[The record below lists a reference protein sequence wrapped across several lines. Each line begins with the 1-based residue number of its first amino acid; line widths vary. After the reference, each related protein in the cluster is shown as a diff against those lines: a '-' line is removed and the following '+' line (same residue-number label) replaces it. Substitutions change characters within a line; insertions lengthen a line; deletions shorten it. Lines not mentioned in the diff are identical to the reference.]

1 MIRKISAD
9 WIIPISHNPIKNGL
23 ITVDSE
29 GKILEISATF
39 DSTQPN
45 IEYYKGVIIPG
56 FINTH
61 CHLELSHMKGLVP
74 TGLGLISF
82 IKEVVSKRNFEIQD
96 ILNAIQLADQEMF
109 DNGIMAV
116 GDISN
121 MNHTFPFKL
130 KSKLQYYTFVEYF
143 DMLNPSWTERV
154 IKQYNQVYHEAP
166 SDGRHRRSA
175 VPHAPYSV
183 TPELFVA
190 INLLNNKQSIVSLH
204 NEETTAENELFVSK
218 SGGFVDFYNKLGNE
232 LDHFNPI
239 GHSSIHYSL
248 DHMDL
253 NLRTLLVH
261 NTMMSQEDIVFALN
275 KLKEVYWCTCPNA
288 NMYIEGKL
296 PEYQNFISNDCK
308 MTVGTDSLTSN
319 WQLSILEELKT
330 IEQHYPDIEVFELL
344 KWATLNGAK
353 ALGFDE
359 NLGSLEVGKSPGIV
373 LLEDSIEGAH
383 VILKNSK
390 VKRLL

>member
-9 WIIPISHNPIKNGL
+9 WIIPMVGIPIKNGF
-23 ITVDSE
+23 ITLDSE
-29 GKILEISATF
+29 GVILEVSSSPDVI
-39 DSTQPN
+39 DSD
-45 IEYYKGVIIPG
+45 IEYYKGIIIPG

-74 TGLGLISF
+74 TGLGLIAF
-82 IKEVVSKRNFEIQD
+82 IKDVVSKRNFEMD
-96 ILNAIQLADQEMF
+96 VILNSIQVADQEMF

-121 MNHTFPFKL
+121 MNHSFPIKL

-143 DMLNPSWTERV
+143 DLMNPSWTERV
-154 IKQYNQVYHEAP
+154 IKQYTEVYNEAP
-166 SDGRHRRSA
+166 SDGMHRKSA

-183 TPELFVA
+183 TPELFDA
-190 INLLNNKQSIVSLH
+190 INILNHEQSIVSLH
-204 NEETTAENELFVSK
+204 NEETTAENELFMSK
-218 SGGFVDFYNKLGNE
+218 SGGFVDFYNSLANE

-239 GHSSIHYSL
+239 GQSSIHYSL
-248 DHMDL
+248 EHMDL

-261 NTMMSQEDIVFALN
+261 NTMMSQDDIVFAHS

-296 PEYQNFISNDCK
+296 PKYLDFISNDCK
-308 MTVGTDSLTSN
+308 MTVGTDSLSSN

-330 IEQHYPDIEVFELL
+330 IEQHYPDIEVFGLL
-344 KWATLNGAK
+344 KWATINGAK
-353 ALGFDE
+353 ALGFDKI
-359 NLGSLEVGKSPGIV
+359 LGSLEVGKAPGIL
-373 LLEDSIEGAH
+373 LLEDSIEGEH
-383 VILKNSK
+383 ILLKNSK
-390 VKRLL
+390 VKRLA